1 MPYTLIAMWGCAE
14 GLPVQSAPTGGT
26 DSAFQDVVDDVGPL
40 IVFEPLT
47 ENQPSGEDVLIVANI
62 SDEGTG
68 VFLATLYFRN
78 ETDSSKDWNSI
89 GFLGPAD
96 GDEWVAT
103 IAGDEQHSSGMWYY
117 MIALDGSQ
125 NEVSLPDDGGEAP
138 FHFGYSD

>member
-1 MPYTLIAMWGCAE
+1 MPFTLIVLWGCAE
-14 GLPVQSAPTGGT
+14 EVVAQARPTGGT
-26 DSAFQDVVDDVGPL
+26 ESAFQDAVDDAEPT
-40 IVFEPLT
+40 IVFDPLT
-47 ENQPSGEDVLIVANI
+47 ENQPSGEDVVLTANI

-89 GFLGPAD
+89 GFLRPAE
-96 GDEWVAT
+96 GDDWVAT
-103 IAGDEQHSSGMWYY
+103 IAGKEQHSSGMWYY

-125 NEVSLPDDGGEAP
+125 NEASLPEQGGDEP